1 MKITN
6 FIELHYRV
14 GELYMEFIK
23 DGCMEK
29 GEQRSWCKETKWIG
43 PKFERVPEP
52 HPDSQRK
59 GHYMDVFETRNYVD
73 EAKKVCRYLQ
83 HLEEQRTAALIRS
96 REKQLNKQQRKS
108 RSYVD
113 KNWKQLVR
121 DGTIRS
127 LTIN

>member
-29 GEQRSWCKETKWIG
+29 GEQCSWCKETKWIG

-52 HPDSQRK
+52 HPDSQKK
-59 GHYMDVFETRNYVD
+59 GHYMDVFETPNYVD
-73 EAKKVCRYLQ
+73 EAKKVCRPVDELAPRAVLRQ
-83 HLEEQRTAALIRS
+83 LSLKTKLE
-96 REKQLNKQQRKS
+96 
-108 RSYVD
+108 
-113 KNWKQLVR
+113 
-121 DGTIRS
+121 
-127 LTIN
+127 